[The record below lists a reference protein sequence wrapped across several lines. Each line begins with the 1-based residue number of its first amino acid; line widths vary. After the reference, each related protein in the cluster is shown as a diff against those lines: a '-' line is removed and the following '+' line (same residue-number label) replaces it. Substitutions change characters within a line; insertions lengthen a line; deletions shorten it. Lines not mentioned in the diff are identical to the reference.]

1 MVATSPPTQAP
12 THKVIGTRPI
22 RPDGV
27 DKVTGRALYGADITL
42 PGMLVGKVLRSPHAH
57 ARIRRIDTSA
67 AERLPGVRAVM
78 TAADLPD
85 PEKGMA
91 DVGEATA
98 SFRDL
103 TRNVMARE
111 KALYHG
117 HAVAAVAAE
126 SAAIAEQA
134 LALIEVEYEVLP
146 PVMSLDDAMREDAPL
161 LHEDLR
167 TNDLGTVSEKASNI
181 ASHARFVKGDPAAG
195 FAEADVVIER
205 TYTTTMVHQGY
216 IEPHAAVAH
225 WNADGKITIWT
236 TTQAPF
242 AIRDNVAV
250 LLNVPVSR
258 IRVIPTE
265 IGGGFGGKLPPY
277 LEPLAAVLSRKSGAP
292 VKMTMTRAEELQ
304 ASGPTSGSKTRV
316 KLGAK
321 RDGTIVAAEASL
333 AYEAGAFPGSSV
345 RFGALCLLAPYDI
358 PHIQL
363 DAYDVVVNKPK
374 VAAYRAPGS
383 PAAMF
388 AGESALDELAETL
401 GIDPIELRLKNA
413 AKVGTRMA
421 NGIPFQF
428 PVGIV
433 RLLEAIRES
442 DHWRTPLPP
451 SSATRRV
458 GRGVAMGFWPNAP
471 LKSSC
476 FATVNPDGSVTLVE
490 GNPDIGGTRAS
501 LAMQL
506 AETLGI
512 PYEKVIPQVAD
523 TDTVGYNDATGG
535 SRTTFTGG
543 IAVYE
548 LGQDIKRQLIDR
560 ARVLWQLSPEDQVVY
575 EDGVIRGPGEG
586 QQFTFEQLA
595 AQIFKTGG
603 PVVGRASVAPKHVG
617 FAFACHLVDLAVDV
631 ETGKVEILRYTAAQD
646 VGKAIHPSYVE
657 GQIQGGVAQG
667 IGWALNEEYYYDEA
681 GRLAN
686 ASLLDYRMPTALD
699 LPMIDTILIEEP
711 HPPHPFGVRGVGEA
725 PIVPPLAAVANA
737 ISHALGHRF
746 ADLPISPRRIV
757 ETLYP

>member
-1 MVATSPPTQAP
+1 MVTTTRPSEKT

-27 DKVTGRALYGADITL
+27 DKVTGRAIYGADVTL
-42 PGMLVGKVLRSPHAH
+42 PGLLIGKVLRSPFAH
-57 ARIRRIDTSA
+57 ARIRNIDTGA
-67 AERLPGVRAVM
+67 AERLPGVRAVI

-85 PEKGMA
+85 PDKGMA
-91 DVGEATA
+91 DVGEASATY
-98 SFRDL
+98 RDL
-103 TRNVMARE
+103 SHNVMARD
-111 KALYHG
+111 KALYQG

-126 SAAIAEQA
+126 SASIAEQA
-134 LALIEVEYEVLP
+134 LALITVDYEPLP
-146 PVMSLDDAMREDAPL
+146 PVLDLVEAMKDDAPL

-167 TNDLGTVSEKASNI
+167 TNELGTLSDKPSNI
-181 ASHARFVKGDPAAG
+181 AAHARFLKGDPAAG
-195 FAEADVVIER
+195 FAEADVIVER

-216 IEPHAAVAH
+216 IEPHASTAY

-258 IRVIPTE
+258 VKVIPTE

-277 LEPLAAVLSRKSGAP
+277 VEPLAAVLSRKSGAP
-292 VKMTMTRAEELQ
+292 VKMTMSRTEELQ
-304 ASGPTSGSKTRV
+304 ASGPTSGSRTHV
-316 KLGAK
+316 KIGAK
-321 RDGTIVAAEASL
+321 RDGTIVAVEASL

-345 RFGALCLLAPYDI
+345 RFGSLCMFAPYDI
-358 PHIQL
+358 PNMQL
-363 DAYDVVVNKPK
+363 DSYDVVVNKPK

-388 AGESALDELAETL
+388 ASESALDELAERL
-401 GIDPIELRLKNA
+401 GMDPIELRLKNS

-421 NGIPFQF
+421 NNIPFQH
-428 PVGIV
+428 PVGNV
-433 RLLEAIRES
+433 KVLEAIRES
-442 DHWRTPLPP
+442 DHWRSPLPE
-451 SSATRRV
+451 STETRKI
-458 GRGVAMGFWPNAP
+458 GRGLAMGFWPNAP

-523 TDTVGYNDATGG
+523 TETVGYNDATGG

-548 LGQDIKRQLIDR
+548 LGQDIKQQLIER
-560 ARVLWQLSPEDQVVY
+560 ARILWQLNPEDAIVY
-575 EDGVIRGPGEG
+575 EDGTIRGPKEG
-586 QQFTFEQLA
+586 QQLSFDQLA
-595 AQIFKTGG
+595 AQLFKTGG
-603 PVVGRASVAPKHVG
+603 PVVGRASVSPKHVG
-617 FAFACHLVDLAVDV
+617 FAFGCHVVDLAVDI

-646 VGKAIHPSYVE
+646 VGKAVHPSYVE

-667 IGWALNEEYYYDEA
+667 IGWALNEEYVYDEQ
-681 GRLAN
+681 GRLVN
-686 ASLLDYRMPTALD
+686 ASFLDYRMPTSLD
-699 LPMIDTILIEEP
+699 LPMIETILVEEP
-711 HPPHPFGVRGVGEA
+711 HPPHPFGVRGVGEV

-746 ADLPISPRRIV
+746 TDLPISPRRII